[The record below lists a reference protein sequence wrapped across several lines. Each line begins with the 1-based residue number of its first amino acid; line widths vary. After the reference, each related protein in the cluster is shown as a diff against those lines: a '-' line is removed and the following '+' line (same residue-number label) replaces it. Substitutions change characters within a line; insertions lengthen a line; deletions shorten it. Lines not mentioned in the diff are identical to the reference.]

1 MTDSEAGLSDDAI
14 QFAHTLLDAARGG
27 DVALVTSAVDQ
38 GVPADL
44 CDERGNTFLMLAAYH
59 GHANL
64 VAALADRGADVN
76 RQNDRGQTPL
86 AGAVFK
92 RDAAVIALLVERGAD
107 LDAGSPSARDTAAM
121 FDVSLDTAAGSAPQ
135 GDEG

>member
-1 MTDSEAGLSDDAI
+1 MNDSGDPLSEEAVR
-14 QFAHTLLDAARGG
+14 FAHALLDGARSG

-44 CDERGNTFLMLAAYH
+44 SDENGNSLLMLAAYH

-64 VAALADRGADVN
+64 VTALADRGADLD

-92 RDAAVIALLVERGAD
+92 RDAAVISLLIERGAD
-107 LDAGSPSARDTAAM
+107 TEAGSPSARDTAAM
-121 FDVSLDTAAGSAPQ
+121 FGVVLDADSV
-135 GDEG
+135 